1 MKKKKILFCN
11 ESSLLSTGFSNYGF
25 ELLSRLQA
33 SNKYEIAELAAFS
46 DGTHPDIPSLPW
58 KHFTVKPKDNDE
70 EAMKIYNSKPT
81 FAWGEFK
88 FDEVCL
94 QFKPDIVLDIR
105 DEWNCLA
112 NPDDLLFVKNNI
124 KSVKEIDIKDE
135 LLTHNG
141 NYQKIKNILTR
152 KYSGRIYKIK
162 ASFMPF
168 GLSLTPEHPI
178 LAIKRKT
185 KNLPNFAKSKL
196 NWINAEKVNVGDI
209 VCFPKHKCNKTITG
223 DLARLLG
230 YYTAEGCMMYEDLK
244 IYDKLKG
251 VQFTLC
257 IDEVYIYEDIKEIC
271 EKLFK
276 LTPTLTIDKIK
287 NCLTVRVFNSDFAKM
302 IRGLCPGLAKTK
314 YLTKFTEIEEKE
326 FLRGYLRGDGHL
338 NLDGLYIAASSCTSS
353 KKLAMQIF
361 QMCVNINI
369 LPSVC
374 YAKNSLNG
382 KTFYKYCF
390 SFISKDNI
398 KNYGKIL
405 NGDFSEE
412 FKHKRIDEKY
422 AYLTITDVDISNV
435 KEIDVFNFE
444 VEEDKSFT
452 SYFTIHNCEFESR
465 SPARPYFNWV
475 ISPPVDSAPQK
486 EEWIATFCNADKV
499 LPYTDWGFNVL
510 REEANQKINLFKTAS
525 PGVNLDNFKFT
536 NSNEAKQKIG
546 LNPEM
551 FIIGTV
557 MRNQIRKLY
566 PDLIQSF
573 AKFLEVAPENV
584 ASRSYLYLHTAYP
597 DVGWDI
603 PCLIKEHGVSHRTMM
618 TYYCLSCRE
627 IFPSLFQDGLAICKY
642 CGNNTAILPNI
653 KHGIPHKVLSTV
665 MSIFDCYVQYA
676 TNEGFGIPMVEAAAC
691 GVPVFAV
698 DYSAMSEVVRNL
710 HGFPVEVKT
719 FFRDQGTMSY
729 RAYPDNDDFIKKLI
743 KFAQMP
749 FSMRA
754 RIGAKARKAVEDR
767 YTWEHNF
774 KVWEECFDSIDTSV
788 NKWAFPAN
796 YFTPQKIIPKGL
808 SNPQFVRWGFEHVA
822 GRPDLVNTHLAL
834 GTLRDLNLGLA
845 FSKLDREQCMNHFTN
860 LCNQRNIFEQRR
872 CDENSIYSSL

>member
-46 DGTHPDIPSLPW
+46 DGTHPGISSLPW

-94 QFKPDIVLDIR
+94 QFKPDIVFDIR
-105 DEWNCLA
+105 DEWN
-112 NPDDLLFVKNNI
+112 F
-124 KSVKEIDIKDE
+124 
-135 LLTHNG
+135 
-141 NYQKIKNILTR
+141 
-152 KYSGRIYKIK
+152 
-162 ASFMPF
+162 
-168 GLSLTPEHPI
+168 
-178 LAIKRKT
+178 
-185 KNLPNFAKSKL
+185 
-196 NWINAEKVNVGDI
+196 
-209 VCFPKHKCNKTITG
+209 
-223 DLARLLG
+223 
-230 YYTAEGCMMYEDLK
+230 
-244 IYDKLKG
+244 
-251 VQFTLC
+251 
-257 IDEVYIYEDIKEIC
+257 
-271 EKLFK
+271 
-276 LTPTLTIDKIK
+276 
-287 NCLTVRVFNSDFAKM
+287 
-302 IRGLCPGLAKTK
+302 
-314 YLTKFTEIEEKE
+314 
-326 FLRGYLRGDGHL
+326 
-338 NLDGLYIAASSCTSS
+338 
-353 KKLAMQIF
+353 
-361 QMCVNINI
+361 
-369 LPSVC
+369 
-374 YAKNSLNG
+374 
-382 KTFYKYCF
+382 
-390 SFISKDNI
+390 
-398 KNYGKIL
+398 
-405 NGDFSEE
+405 
-412 FKHKRIDEKY
+412 
-422 AYLTITDVDISNV
+422 
-435 KEIDVFNFE
+435 
-444 VEEDKSFT
+444 
-452 SYFTIHNCEFESR
+452 EFESR
-465 SPARPYFNWV
+465 SPARQYFNWV

-499 LPYTDWGFNVL
+499 VPYTDWGFNVL

-546 LNPEM
+546 LSPEM

-845 FSKLDREQCMNHFTN
+845 FSKLDREQCMNHFIN